1 MQSATTSTRRRR
13 RSRYGVLPHW
23 LTPKRLLAGVTTF
36 VVVLV
41 GVWGTRTVLA
51 LGHLFHSDPLTT
63 VRTVLGINGQSDVD
77 KQTQNLQRINIAL
90 YGYGGPG
97 HDGAYLTDSIMIVS
111 IQPQQSGP
119 PRIAE
124 ISIPRDWWVPIDLG
138 NGRNAMQRVNV
149 AYSTGETGAPFH
161 TSYDDSDKLGGGRAG
176 NATIG
181 RMLGIHLDYFVG
193 VDFNAFQQAVD
204 SVGGIDVDVQ
214 HTFTDNNF
222 PSDGCD
228 NGGQCKPITIHFDAG
243 MQHMDGHTALQFAR
257 SREST
262 DPEEGTNF
270 ARNKRQ
276 QLVLNAVKAK
286 VLSVGGISKLP
297 DLLNAFGD
305 NVLTNLPIDDAKSL
319 YELVKGVDNASII
332 HVSIDDTNFV
342 YECGS
347 RCDAAIEYPHDRTF
361 ASVSHY
367 VNGLFVDPGVLGEK
381 APIEIVDASG
391 TNAAADQRWASLLT
405 PLGLTATPGGQQRKT
420 ATTQVIDASGGSGA
434 KTAHWL
440 ASFFGVTVTTA
451 QPGSTAQAPTG
462 GVTVVLGQ
470 DEERAF
476 NNPSPGLYTS

>member
-1 MQSATTSTRRRR
+1 LQSVTTSPRRRR
-13 RSRYGVLPHW
+13 RSRYTFLPRW
-23 LTPKRLLAGVTTF
+23 LTPKRLVAVVTAF
-36 VVVLV
+36 VLV
-41 GVWGTRTVLA
+41 LAGVWGTRTVLA

-63 VRTVLGINGQSDVD
+63 VRTVLGINGESNVD
-77 KQTQNLQRINIAL
+77 KQSQNLQRINIAL

-97 HDGAYLTDSIMIVS
+97 HDGPYLTDSIMIVS

-124 ISIPRDWWVPIDLG
+124 ISIPRDWWVPVDLG
-138 NGRNAMQRVNV
+138 NGKNAMQRVNT
-149 AYSTGETGAPFH
+149 AYSSGELGAPFQ
-161 TSYDDSDKLGGGRAG
+161 TSFDNSDKLGGGRAA

-181 RMLGIHLDYFVG
+181 RMLGIHIDYFVG
-193 VDFNAFQQAVD
+193 VDFDAFKQAVD
-204 SVGGIDVDVQ
+204 SVGGIDVNVQ
-214 HTFTDNNF
+214 HTFTDSNY

-243 MQHMDGHTALQFAR
+243 QQHMDGQTALQFSR

-262 DPEEGTNF
+262 DPQEGTNF

-297 DLLNAFGD
+297 DLLNALGD

-319 YELVKGVDNASII
+319 YELVKGVDNASIV

-342 YECGS
+342 YECGN
-347 RCDAAIEYPHDRTF
+347 RCNASVEYPHDRTF

-367 VNGLFVDPGVLGEK
+367 VNGLFVDSAAVAEK
-381 APIEIVDASG
+381 TQVTVVDASG
-391 TNAAADQRWASLLT
+391 RGLAADQRWASLLT
-405 PLGLTATPGGQQRKT
+405 PLGLSATAGGTQRGQGP
-420 ATTQVIDASGGSGA
+420 TQVIDASGGSGA
-434 KTAHWL
+434 KTAQWL
-440 ASFFGVTVTTA
+440 ASFLGVTVTA
-451 QPGSTAQAPTG
+451 PPAGSNAAQAG

-470 DEERAF
+470 EEEQAF
-476 NNPSPGLYTS
+476 NNPAAGLYTS